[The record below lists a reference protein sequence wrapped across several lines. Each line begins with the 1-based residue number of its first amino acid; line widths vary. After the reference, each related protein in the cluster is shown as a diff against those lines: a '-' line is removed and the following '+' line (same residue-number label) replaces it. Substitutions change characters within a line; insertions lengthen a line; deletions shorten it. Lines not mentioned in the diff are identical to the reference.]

1 VPLFVFGEILGIS
14 MQSVTELRGMKIV
27 FITAKNIN
35 LGLESLDFL
44 YIIDPNPMLRN
55 SSLLRRER
63 NG

>member
-1 VPLFVFGEILGIS
+1 
-14 MQSVTELRGMKIV
+14 MKIV